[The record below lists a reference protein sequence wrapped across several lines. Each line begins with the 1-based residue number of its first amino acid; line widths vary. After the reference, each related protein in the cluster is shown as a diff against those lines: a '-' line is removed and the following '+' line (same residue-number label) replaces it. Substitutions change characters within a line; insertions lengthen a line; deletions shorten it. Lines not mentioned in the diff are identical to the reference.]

1 MPRLNAHGAAVMG
14 AGGPVS
20 IDNEVYAEIG
30 TCASWLTDDTI
41 ICQYLAPEG
50 WRVSICKV
58 GQPGQW
64 QHYWDQGCNELTAG
78 GGLWQAHLVGVAN
91 YGEYGSL
98 PDYSLGLTGNDHRGY
113 AGPGGEINIIPA
125 GGVGIQIHSRSHG
138 VVAIPFG
145 PAHDVQ
151 VLGPTSAIWRDDP
164 GGQFYAQGVP
174 CPRQASGGSNPRY
187 CVFPDGWA
195 WVVYSSGAYGLIAHP
210 AEDAGAG
217 IVLAPPGVNA
227 FYPDARIVNGAL
239 RACWSSG
246 AGELPGELV
255 VVPDVLALPWTT
267 FAATPPV
274 DPIAVI
280 GRGCY
285 CGFFEF
291 VPPGDLPPGG
301 VQLFIRCEGHA
312 DGALML
318 PDGTVIGQ
326 WVEGTSVEEIEEK
339 AAASPAPPVAYWD
352 SRDWPYWPTL
362 PQPSWLCIQ
371 AYCGVNEPIADFERN
386 MRATLDDA
394 KPGQALA
401 LVCQVYTS
409 NLELTTN
416 LSGLVPVFS
425 RLARDYPAVTLL
437 LGFTDQGRATG
448 LCDHPEVRPLWD
460 ELAAGIPSYP
470 DAGMPPEPPTP
481 EPGPDPGP
489 EPPEPPMPT
498 PTPPPDNGLD
508 AHGVCVN
515 PEHFFKSLVWDKP
528 PAQFEQ
534 VFREIEDALWK
545 YGFGFQCRSDGTPSS
560 RLYLPTAICPNAGA
574 VTPQDEHL
582 GVKQDPLCWSDEYAW
597 AGADTIEN
605 NAAGQPIGWTWQP
618 RGSGVYVPV
627 PAPNQPQPPE
637 PEPPSYLG
645 LGYLRTEFGDYLRAK
660 KKGGELERGQAQ
672 LLTLIDEGDGRVS
685 MRIGGSGR
693 YVCAD
698 PNVPDDPLYANRDT
712 VGPWERFYVGVRDDG
727 KITLQ
732 AESSGFYVC
741 AEDTGKVVA
750 NRTSAG
756 GWESFTFEPD

>member
-14 AGGPVS
+14 AGGQVS
-20 IDNEVYAEIG
+20 IDHVVYAEIG

-64 QHYWDQGCNELTAG
+64 AHYWDKGCNELTAG
-78 GGLWQAHLVGVAN
+78 GGMWQAHLVGVAN

-145 PAHDVQ
+145 PALDVQ

-164 GGQFYAQGVP
+164 GGQFYTQGVP

-187 CVFPDGWA
+187 CVLPDGTPWI
-195 WVVYSSGAYGLIAHP
+195 VYSSGAFGLIAHP
-210 AEDAGAG
+210 ADDASAG
-217 IVLAPPGVNA
+217 IVLAPPGANA
-227 FYPDARIVNGAL
+227 FYPDARVVKGAL
-239 RACWSSG
+239 CVAWSSG

-255 VVPDVLALPWTT
+255 VVPDALALTWTT
-267 FAATPPV
+267 FGAPPV

-291 VPPGDLPPGG
+291 VPPSDLPPGG

-326 WVEGTSVEEIEEK
+326 WVEGTSVDEIEAK
-339 AAASPAPPVAYWD
+339 AASAPASPVAYWD
-352 SRDWPYWPTL
+352 SRQWPRFPVL
-362 PQPSWLCIQ
+362 PSPSWLCLQ
-371 AYCGVNEPIADFERN
+371 AYCGANEPIADFEQN
-386 MRATLDDA
+386 MRATLDA
-394 KPGQALA
+394 APAWQPLA

-416 LSGLVPVFS
+416 LAGLVPVFS

-448 LCDHPEVRPLWD
+448 LCDHPEVRPYWD
-460 ELAAGIPSYP
+460 ELAAGIPGYP
-470 DAGMPPEPPTP
+470 DVGPTP
-481 EPGPDPGP
+481 EPPNP
-489 EPPEPPMPT
+489 EP
-498 PTPPPDNGLD
+498 G
-508 AHGVCVN
+508 
-515 PEHFFKSLVWDKP
+515 
-528 PAQFEQ
+528 
-534 VFREIEDALWK
+534 
-545 YGFGFQCRSDGTPSS
+545 
-560 RLYLPTAICPNAGA
+560 
-574 VTPQDEHL
+574 
-582 GVKQDPLCWSDEYAW
+582 
-597 AGADTIEN
+597 
-605 NAAGQPIGWTWQP
+605 
-618 RGSGVYVPV
+618 
-627 PAPNQPQPPE
+627 PE
-637 PEPPSYLG
+637 PEPPPMDHLVYDFGPCQQFADQRWPQMPHSTGHEQSANMATILYELRAMG
-645 LGYLRTEFGDYLRAK
+645 HPFEMFLKDSGQVWHGWDGQNYSEDVCVVVQDGAKWWKDIIVRCGAPDAYISFGNAHDYQRPNPPSDEAKCVPPPEPPDAPDPIPPAPSVPYGPGYLRTEFGDHLRAK
-660 KKGGELERGQAQ
+660 KKTGELERGEAQ
-672 LLTLIDEGDGRVS
+672 LLTLADEGDGRVS
-685 MRIGGSGR
+685 IRIGGSGR

-698 PNVPDDPLYANRDT
+698 PNVPDDPLMANRDT
-712 VGPWERFYVGVRDDG
+712 VGPWERFEVAKSPHDAN

-750 NRTSAG
+750 NRATAG